1 MSKQYLVVENA
12 TALFYYKVEAN
23 SREEALEIIDEGY
36 ADYYNIDYID
46 YEIFKVEEIK
56 DEQA

>member
-23 SREEALEIIDEGY
+23 SKEEALAIIEEGY
-36 ADYYNIDYID
+36 CDYYNIDYID

-56 DEQA
+56 DE